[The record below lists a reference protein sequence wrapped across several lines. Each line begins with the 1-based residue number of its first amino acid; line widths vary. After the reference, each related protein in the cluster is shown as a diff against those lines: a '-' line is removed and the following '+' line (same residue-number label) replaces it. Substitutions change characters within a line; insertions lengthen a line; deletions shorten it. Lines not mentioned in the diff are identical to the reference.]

1 MEALDRL
8 VDLIGSEGVAD
19 SRVLAAMRSVDRAL
33 FVPEASRDQAYENV
47 PLAIGQG
54 QTISQPLV
62 VGLMTQ
68 ALELA
73 PESKVLE
80 VGTGSGYQTAILA
93 ELAHEVISVERH
105 ARLAEH
111 ARELL
116 TRLGYSNVK
125 VFVGSGSTGWPDE
138 APYDRILVTAGSPRI
153 PIHLVARLTKNGRL
167 VVPVGSRYEQ
177 QLIVLEKGPSGLI
190 EHNLGPVRFV
200 PLIGEGAWQEDHD
213 QGWRT
218 Q

>member
-8 VDLIGSEGVAD
+8 VDVISRDGVAD
-19 SRVLAAMRSVDRAL
+19 TRVLAAMRKVDRVL
-33 FVPEASRDQAYENV
+33 FVPEGSRDQAYLNV

-68 ALELA
+68 ALALNDD
-73 PESKVLE
+73 SKVLE

-93 ELAHEVISVERH
+93 ELAGQVISVERH
-105 ARLAEH
+105 ARLAER

-116 TRLGYSNVK
+116 SRLGYDNVR
-125 VFVGSGSTGWPDE
+125 VHAGSGANGWPAD

-153 PIHLVARLTKNGRL
+153 PIQLVARLKKNGRL
-167 VVPVGSRYEQ
+167 VVPVGSRREQ
-177 QLIVLEKGPSGLI
+177 QLVVLEKGPGGLV
-190 EHNLGPVRFV
+190 EHNLG
-200 PLIGEGAWQEDHD
+200 
-213 QGWRT
+213 
-218 Q
+218 